1 MNKAQVLPLLL
12 ALGVVPP
19 VSAEVFVE
27 RADDQVSVSPARQNQ
42 AAIRTKARTAQRSR
56 LDAPTTVLQV
66 SEEDEEGG
74 VLSPGGR
81 LPEMRAKAFGY
92 EKGLPGTSGA
102 GVDNAVIM
110 RERDRTGPASARESA
125 DENRSRAAAYMRG
138 DGSVPS
144 NVVPE
149 GPVLAKDAPPVIRCE
164 TPNKQGNVTAG
175 VVGQIG
181 EAVQPGTTV
190 TIFQNGRQIKV
201 KCQP

>member
-1 MNKAQVLPLLL
+1 MIKVSVFSLLFMGL
-12 ALGVVPP
+12 VSP
-19 VSAEVFVE
+19 VIAEVFVE
-27 RADDQVSVSPARQNQ
+27 REDIQISPARQNQ
-42 AAIRTKARTAQRSR
+42 AVIRAKAQAAQRSR
-56 LDAPTTVLQV
+56 LNTPTTVLQV
-66 SEEDEEGG
+66 SEDEDEG

-81 LPEMRAKAFGY
+81 GPEMRAKAFGY

-102 GVDNAVIM
+102 GVENAVIM
-110 RERDRTGPASARESA
+110 RERDRSGPASARESA

-144 NVVPE
+144 NVVSE
-149 GPVLAKDAPPVIRCE
+149 GPMLAKDAPPVIRCE